1 MGLYCFRVFL
11 GKKGVICKM
20 PLKVFLLYKKIIF
33 RVELLKEQ
41 ALESLPI
48 AEFNRLAKVVT
59 DFVGLDEKN

>member
-1 MGLYCFRVFL
+1 
-11 GKKGVICKM
+11 M
-20 PLKVFLLYKKIIF
+20 PLKVFLLHKKTIF
-33 RVELLKEQ
+33 RVELLKDQ